1 MTTHTDDVQLLMTWW
16 WKYLIKG
23 HGGRTDGHSI
33 SSSLGVRS
41 FAAVRLD
48 INNVKKRSLMVML
61 LKMMFIVMMVMMR
74 RKDEK
79 VNLLIACC

>member
-1 MTTHTDDVQLLMTWW
+1 MAWW
-16 WKYLIKG
+16 CKYLIKG

-41 FAAVRLD
+41 FAAVRLIVND
-48 INNVKKRSLMVML
+48 VKKRSLMVM
-61 LKMMFIVMMVMMR
+61 MRMFFIIMR
-74 RKDEK
+74 RRRGKDGK

>member
-48 INNVKKRSLMVML
+48 INNVKKRSLMVMMR
-61 LKMMFIVMMVMMR
+61 MMFIIMMR
-74 RKDEK
+74 RRRRKDGK

>member
-1 MTTHTDDVQLLMTWW
+1 MAWW

-41 FAAVRLD
+41 FAAVRLLV
-48 INNVKKRSLMVML
+48 NNVKKRSLMVMMR
-61 LKMMFIVMMVMMR
+61 MMFIIMMR
-74 RKDEK
+74 RRRRKDGK

>member
-1 MTTHTDDVQLLMTWW
+1 MARW

-48 INNVKKRSLMVML
+48 IKNVKKSSLMVMMRMMR
-61 LKMMFIVMMVMMR
+61 MMFIIMMMR
-74 RKDEK
+74 RRRRRKDGK

>member
-1 MTTHTDDVQLLMTWW
+1 MTTHTDDDQLFMAWW

-48 INNVKKRSLMVML
+48 INIVKKRGL
-61 LKMMFIVMMVMMR
+61 MVMMR
-74 RKDEK
+74 MMFIIMMMMRRRKEGK